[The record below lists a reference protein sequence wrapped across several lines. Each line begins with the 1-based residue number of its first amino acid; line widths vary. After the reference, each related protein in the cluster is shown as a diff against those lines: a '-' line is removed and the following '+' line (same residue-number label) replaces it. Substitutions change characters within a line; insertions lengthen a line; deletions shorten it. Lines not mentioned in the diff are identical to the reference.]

1 MKSVQLAEMGISMK
15 KVITYG
21 SFDLFHEG
29 HYNILKRAKE
39 LGDYL
44 IVGVT
49 TEQYDESRGKLNIID
64 SLDERMENIKKT
76 GLADKVIV
84 EDHVGQ
90 KVEDIQKY
98 DIDIFAIGS
107 DWVGAF
113 DHLKDYCKVVYLE
126 RTRNVSSTMLRAQ
139 KHPIIR
145 IGIIGT
151 GRIARR
157 FVPEAKYVSGVIVQ
171 SVYNPHIESA
181 EQFAKRYEL
190 DLYTDNIEKFLKNVD
205 AVYIASPHET
215 HYEYAKKALEC
226 HKHVLCEKPMAF
238 RKAEAEELF
247 RIARRN
253 NRVLL
258 EAIKTAYCPGFVQLI
273 SVAKSGEIGQIRDV
287 EACFTRLTSEKVR
300 ERTDTVYG
308 GGFTEFGS
316 HTLLP
321 IMKLMG
327 TDYEDV
333 HFDSVLDE
341 NGIDLYTKAS
351 FKYKNGFALSKSG
364 VGVKSEGQLV
374 IAGTKGYILA
384 ESPWWLTES
393 FEVRY
398 EDPNKRDR
406 HFVKFLGQ
414 GLRYEISDFA
424 YMISGHEG
432 RSYKFTEEES
442 IAMAGVMERVMEER
456 NRQRNKI

>member
-1 MKSVQLAEMGISMK
+1 MK

-29 HYNILKRAKE
+29 HYKLLQRAKE

-49 TEQYDESRGKLNIID
+49 TEQYDETRGKLNIID
-64 SLDERMENIKKT
+64 SLDERIENVRKT
-76 GLADKVIV
+76 GLVDKIIV
-84 EDHVGQ
+84 EDHMGQ

-98 DIDIFAIGS
+98 GVDIFTVGS

-113 DHLKDYCKVVYLE
+113 DYLEDYCKVVYLE
-126 RTRNVSSTMLRAQ
+126 RTKNVSSTMLRTKQ
-139 KHPIIR
+139 YPIIR
-145 IGIIGT
+145 IGVIGT
-151 GRIARR
+151 GRIAER
-157 FVPEAKYVSGVIVQ
+157 FIPEAKYVSGVTIH
-171 SVYNPHIESA
+171 SVFNPHIDSA
-181 EQFAKRYEL
+181 RQFAERFEL
-190 DLYTDNIEKFLKNVD
+190 DLYSDDIEKFLESVE

-215 HYEYAKKALEC
+215 HYEYAKLALKNG
-226 HKHVLCEKPMAF
+226 KHVLCEKPMAF
-238 RKAEAEELF
+238 KKAQAEELF
-247 RIARRN
+247 ELAHLN
-253 NRVLL
+253 NCILL
-258 EAIKTAYCPGFVQLI
+258 EAIKTAYCPGFTQLVGI
-273 SVAKSGEIGQIRDV
+273 ARSGVIGQIRDV
-287 EACFTRLTSEKVR
+287 EACFTRLTPKNLR
-300 ERTDTVYG
+300 ERTDTEYG

-327 TDYEDV
+327 TNYEEV
-333 HFDSVLDE
+333 RFDSILDE

-351 FKYKNGFALSKSG
+351 LKYKNGFALSKSG
-364 VGVKSEGQLV
+364 VGVKSEGQLI

-384 ESPWWLTES
+384 ESPWWLTQS
-393 FEVRY
+393 FEVRF
-398 EDPNKRDR
+398 EDPNKIER

-442 IAMAGVMERVMEER
+442 IAMAGIMEKFLE
-456 NRQRNKI
+456 QRKNGSY

>member
-1 MKSVQLAEMGISMK
+1 MK

-29 HYNILKRAKE
+29 HYNLLKRAKQ

-49 TEQYDESRGKLNIID
+49 TEQYDEARGKLNIID
-64 SLDERMENIKKT
+64 SLDERIENVKKT
-76 GLADKVIV
+76 GLADKIIV

-90 KVEDIQKY
+90 KVEDVQKY
-98 DIDIFAIGS
+98 DIDIFTVGS
-107 DWVGAF
+107 DWIGSF
-113 DHLKDYCKVVYLE
+113 EYLRDYCEVVYLE
-126 RTRNVSSTMLRAQ
+126 RTKNVSSTMLRTKQ
-139 KHPIIR
+139 HPIIR
-145 IGIIGT
+145 IGVIGT
-151 GRIARR
+151 GRIAER
-157 FVPEAKYVSGVIVQ
+157 FVPEAKYVSGVIVH

-181 EQFAKRYEL
+181 RNFAEHFEL
-190 DLYTDNIEKFLKNVD
+190 DLYSDDIEAFLKSVD

-215 HYEYAKKALEC
+215 HYEYAKTALEH

-238 RKAEAEELF
+238 RKAQAEELF
-247 RIARRN
+247 QIAHRN

-258 EAIKTAYCPGFVQLI
+258 EAIKTAYCPGFAQLVG
-273 SVAKSGEIGQIRDV
+273 VARSGAIGQIRDV
-287 EACFTRLTSEKVR
+287 EACFTRLTPDNLR
-300 ERTDTVYG
+300 ETTDTEYG

-327 TDYEDV
+327 TDYQEV
-333 HFDSVLDE
+333 RFDSILAE

-351 FKYKNGFALSKSG
+351 FRYKNGFALSKSG
-364 VGVKSEGQLV
+364 VGVKSEGQLI

-384 ESPWWLTES
+384 ESPWWLTQS

-398 EDPNKRDR
+398 EDPNKRDKY
-406 HFVKFLGQ
+406 FVKFLGQ

-424 YMISGHEG
+424 YMINGHQG

-442 IAMAGVMERVMEER
+442 IAIAGVMEEFLK
-456 NRQRNKI
+456 QRKQGTNEA

>member
-1 MKSVQLAEMGISMK
+1 MK

-49 TEQYDESRGKLNIID
+49 TEQYDETRGKLNIID
-64 SLDERMENIKKT
+64 SLDERIENVKRT
-76 GLADKVIV
+76 GFADKVIV

-98 DIDIFAIGS
+98 NIDIFAIGS
-107 DWVGAF
+107 DWAGAF
-113 DHLKDYCKVVYLE
+113 EHLKDYCQVVYLE
-126 RTRNVSSTMLRAQ
+126 RTRNISSTMLRNKQ
-139 KHPIIR
+139 HPIIR
-145 IGIIGT
+145 IGVIGT
-151 GRIARR
+151 GRIAER

-171 SVYNPHIESA
+171 SVYNPHIDSA
-181 EQFAKRYEL
+181 KKFAERFEL
-190 DLYTDNIEKFLKNVD
+190 DLYSDDIETFLKSVD

-215 HYEYAKKALEC
+215 HYEYAKTALER

-238 RKAEAEELF
+238 YRAQAQELF

-273 SVAKSGEIGQIRDV
+273 GVARSGVIGQIRDV
-287 EACFTRLTSEKVR
+287 EACFTRLTPGNLR
-300 ERTDTVYG
+300 ETTDVKYG

-321 IMKLMG
+321 ILKLMG
-327 TDYEDV
+327 TDYEEV
-333 HFDSVLDE
+333 RFDSIMAE

-351 FKYKNGFALSKSG
+351 FKFKNGFALSKSG
-364 VGVKSEGQLV
+364 VGVKSEGQLL
-374 IAGTKGYILA
+374 IAGTRGYILA
-384 ESPWWLTES
+384 ESPWWLTQS

-398 EDPNKRDR
+398 EDPNKKEKY
-406 HFVKFLGQ
+406 FVKFLGQ

-424 YMISGHEG
+424 YMINGHEG

-442 IAMAGVMERVMEER
+442 VAMAGVMEEFLK
-456 NRQRNKI
+456 QRGLQNV